1 VRYLVVWLAAERG
14 ALANLPRICER
25 RRPAMAGTTARML
38 PAFWLAQHQ
47 EKTTYAAPSRQRNKE
62 ERVKHF
68 FLTTLVSGLL
78 TLSAHAADYKIM
90 APAAPGGGWDQTAR
104 SMQAALQDEGI
115 SSNVQVTNVPG
126 AGGTIGLAQFVNQ
139 ANGDPSQ
146 LIVGGYV
153 MVGAILTNNSP
164 VTLAQVTP
172 IARLTGEYEAIVV
185 PAASDIKDMAG
196 LVEKLKADPG
206 SVSWAGGSAG
216 GTDHITAGL
225 IAKAVDV
232 DPTKVNYI
240 AFSGGGE
247 ALAAILGNQ
256 VTVGISGYGEF
267 AEQVKAGTLRLI
279 GISSDERIE
288 GIDAPTFKEGGVD
301 VSIQNWRMVAAA
313 PGITD
318 EQKHAVTADIEKMV
332 KSATWQKT
340 LKDKGWADT
349 FLAGEDFSTQLN
361 KDIESTTVILKEI
374 GLVK

>member
-1 VRYLVVWLAAERG
+1 
-14 ALANLPRICER
+14 
-25 RRPAMAGTTARML
+25 M
-38 PAFWLAQHQ
+38 
-47 EKTTYAAPSRQRNKE
+47 
-62 ERVKHF
+62 
-68 FLTTLVSGLL
+68 TTLVSGLL

-164 VTLAQVTP
+164 VTLEQVTP

-225 IAKAVDV
+225 IAKAIGV

-288 GIDAPTFKEGGVD
+288 GIDAPTFKEGGAD

-318 EQKHAVTADIEKMV
+318 EQKHAITAEIGKMA

-340 LKDKGWADT
+340 LNDKGWADT
-349 FLAGEDFSTQLN
+349 FLAGDEFSKQLN